1 MPILLGNTVFKEIIA
16 REVEM
21 MFGVEKK
28 EEKAVEEVIVV
39 ESPPKSVKND
49 NEDSIFESESSPFDS
64 SEGSQ

>member
-49 NEDSIFESESSPFDS
+49 NEDSIIESESSPFDS